1 MIMAL
6 GLGSCGDCIQGA
18 KPAHPVRV
26 SGRVAA
32 RLLNQLRRTPASLL
46 AQSRKGKCSG
56 KCHNGGRCFEV
67 AQMEPVP
74 GLDLSLPPFDLLD
87 DEGRSRLAA
96 SVDLA
101 FHRAGDLLIA
111 AGQPSP
117 HAVVVMKGRIYAF
130 DMDGAGHERRFG
142 DYDAGDVFGAWAVM
156 AGRARHSYRAESDCL
171 LFLIPAEV
179 FRELIEQYPAFRAY
193 FNEGLSA
200 KGQLA
205 DRNRGRDS
213 ELAELMIARV
223 GDAHLA
229 PAEHIEASASIRQAS
244 ALLKARRVDCLL
256 VDDAAHAAPGIVT
269 RTDLLE
275 AITLKDIAADA
286 AVGTLANR
294 PLIAVQAGDALF
306 QALIVMTE
314 RHIERVAVVDGDRI
328 LGTLGMAEVLS
339 HYASHSHLISLRLA
353 RANTL
358 EEIADAASGMTRL
371 VRTLHAQGARIPYL
385 MELVSALN
393 SRIMQRVFEWVV
405 PKPYHDQLCLLL
417 LGSEGRRE
425 QLLKTDQDNAL
436 IVADTLQW
444 DGLEAAMQ
452 QFSAALAQMGYPPCP
467 GGVMVSNAHWCMR
480 ASQWRE
486 RIMSWRYLHTPE
498 AALDLAI
505 TLDSRP
511 VAGNQALFAPLQ
523 EALQALGEDARLL
536 NQLAAATLRFETPL
550 TLLGHVKSDAHG
562 TDLKK
567 GGIFPVVHGLR
578 CMALKYGISERNSFE
593 RCEKLVAL
601 GRISA
606 ALGRDLPQALSV
618 FQRLRLDAQIAA
630 LDAGRLPDN
639 LIHAERL
646 RRLDRELLRDA
657 LRVVKGFRQQ
667 IKTEFHLTE

>member
-1 MIMAL
+1 
-6 GLGSCGDCIQGA
+6 
-18 KPAHPVRV
+18 
-26 SGRVAA
+26 
-32 RLLNQLRRTPASLL
+32 
-46 AQSRKGKCSG
+46 
-56 KCHNGGRCFEV
+56 
-67 AQMEPVP
+67 MEPVP

-87 DEGRSRLAA
+87 EDGRTRLAA

-101 FHRAGDLLIA
+101 FHRAGDLLIE
-111 AGQPSP
+111 AGKPSP
-117 HAVVVMKGRIYAF
+117 HVVVVMKGRIYAF
-130 DMDGAGHERRFG
+130 EVDGAGHECRFG

-156 AGRARHSYRAESDCL
+156 AGRARHSYRAQSDCL

-179 FRELIEQYPAFRAY
+179 FCKLIEDYPAFRAY

-213 ELAELMIARV
+213 ELAELMRV
-223 GDAHLA
+223 RVADAHLA
-229 PAEHIEASASIRQAS
+229 PAEHIAATASIREAS
-244 ALLKARRVDCLL
+244 ALLKAQRVDCLL

-275 AITLKDIAADA
+275 AITLKNA
-286 AVGTLANR
+286 AVDSAVGQLANR
-294 PLIAVQAGDALF
+294 PLVAVQARDALF
-306 QALIVMTE
+306 QALVVMTE
-314 RHIERVAVVDGDRI
+314 RHIERVAVADGDEV

-353 RANTL
+353 RAKTL

-393 SRIMQRVFEWVV
+393 SRIMQRIFELLV
-405 PKPYHDQLCLLL
+405 PKPHHAQLCLLI

-436 IVADTLQW
+436 IVADSLQW
-444 DGLEAAMQ
+444 NGLEAAMQ
-452 QFSAALAQMGYPPCP
+452 AFSEALGQMGYPPCP
-467 GGVMVSNAHWCMR
+467 GGVMVSNADWRMS

-486 RIMSWRYLHTPE
+486 RIGSWRYLHDSE
-498 AALDLAI
+498 AALALAI

-511 VAGNQALFAPLQ
+511 VAGNQALFAPLA
-523 EALQALGEDARLL
+523 EALQALGGDERML

-550 TLLGHVKSDAHG
+550 TLLGQVKSDVHG
-562 TDLKK
+562 IDIKK

-578 CMALKYGISERNSFE
+578 CLALKYGIHARNSFE
-593 RCEKLVAL
+593 RCEKLVAF

-606 ALGRDLPQALSV
+606 ELGRDLPQALSV
-618 FQRLRLDAQIAA
+618 FQRLRLDAQITA
-630 LDAGRLPDN
+630 LDAGRVPDN
-639 LIHAERL
+639 VIHAERL

-667 IKTEFHLTE
+667 VKIEFHLTE